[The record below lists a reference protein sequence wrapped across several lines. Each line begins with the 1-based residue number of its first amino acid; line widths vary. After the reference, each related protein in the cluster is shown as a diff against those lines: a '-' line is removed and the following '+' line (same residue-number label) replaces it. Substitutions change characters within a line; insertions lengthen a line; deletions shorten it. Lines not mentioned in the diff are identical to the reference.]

1 MKSARF
7 TLYTMHTGRHTQLHT
22 HTHKSD
28 IHEIIFFE
36 ASVELNDNEILST
49 CFYVYYAKLLY
60 LSHLPAPP
68 VYFFLIYQIQFLFH
82 CVIVAAK
89 PKIFSEKFRSL
100 SFQQNPESHLFYS
113 VFQPPHPWWTAA
125 NKRCKW
131 HYIESRLFKTS
142 FGLHP
147 FDDPVMDTFGF
158 FPHGKKLFLFLK
170 HQSSLNKT
178 TVLSQESNNNFLYI
192 WQTGFCIF
200 FLILFYDPKS
210 TLFPRTWAFVA
221 LFVSVSL
228 SKSVSGLPN
237 GRSFCSNNPDPLIN
251 LLCDYFYQRWPRLFK
266 KL

>member
-7 TLYTMHTGRHTQLHT
+7 TLYTMHIRRNTQL

-49 CFYVYYAKLLY
+49 CFYVYAKLLY
-60 LSHLPAPP
+60 LSHLPRIL
-68 VYFFLIYQIQFLFH
+68 FLIYQYQFLFH
-82 CVIVAAK
+82 CVIAAK
-89 PKIFSEKFRSL
+89 PKIFWKIVVIPARALWTSL
-100 SFQQNPESHLFYS
+100 ILSSSQS
-113 VFQPPHPWWTAA
+113 HPWWTAA
-125 NKRCKW
+125 NTRCKW
-131 HYIESRLFKTS
+131 HYYRVQSFQNFLSTSRS
-142 FGLHP
+142 
-147 FDDPVMDTFGF
+147 F

-200 FLILFYDPKS
+200 FSSYFTIPSQLYFLEPEPLWLCLCQF
-210 TLFPRTWAFVA
+210 L
-221 LFVSVSL
+221 LL
-228 SKSVSGLPN
+228 ESVSGLPN
-237 GRSFCSNNPDPLIN
+237 GRSFCSNNPDVEKFIMIISTKDGPA
-251 LLCDYFYQRWPRLFK
+251 FK

>member
-1 MKSARF
+1 MNRLHTAAAKSRSARF
-7 TLYTMHTGRHTQLHT
+7 SLYTPCTRSYTD
-22 HTHKSD
+22 THKSD

-89 PKIFSEKFRSL
+89 PKIFSAKFRSL

-131 HYIESRLFKTS
+131 HYIESSLFKTS

-200 FLILFYDPKS
+200 FSHPILRSQVNFIS
-210 TLFPRTWAFVA
+210 SNLSLCGFVCVSFSSQNRSAVFPMAVHFV
-221 LFVSVSL
+221 LT
-228 SKSVSGLPN
+228 
-237 GRSFCSNNPDPLIN
+237 I
-251 LLCDYFYQRWPRLFK
+251 QIRW
-266 KL
+266 